1 MLKLDAISFAYSD
14 SPVLSG
20 VDLSLT
26 AGTIGALIGP
36 SGCGKTTLLRI
47 IAGLEIPQS
56 GQLAIGDQT
65 VVGDGIYIAAEKRK
79 VGMVFQ
85 SYALFP
91 HMTVQANIEFP
102 IQRLPV
108 QERQTRVKELLSL
121 VQLTGQEKRYP
132 HQLSGG
138 QQQRVAIARA
148 LAQQPDI
155 LLMDE
160 PLSNLDAK
168 LRDQLGQDL
177 KKLLKSLGITTL
189 IVTHDQHEAWQ
200 LADEIGVMFDGNIA
214 QWGTFDNLTQH
225 PSSPKIRQFVMANS
239 TCDICGQI
247 VADTHSHAQMLNKP
261 TA

>member
-1 MLKLDAISFAYSD
+1 MLKLDGISFAYGDNMILKDVSMRMA
-14 SPVLSG
+14 P
-20 VDLSLT
+20 
-26 AGTIGALIGP
+26 GTIGALIGP

-47 IAGLEIPQS
+47 IAGLETPISGVIEVNKTRVEDQGITIP
-56 GQLAIGDQT
+56 
-65 VVGDGIYIAAEKRK
+65 AEKRK
-79 VGMVFQ
+79 IGMVFQ
-85 SYALFP
+85 NYALFP
-91 HMTVQANIEFP
+91 HMTVEGNISFP
-102 IQRLPV
+102 IQQLPRN
-108 QERQTRVKELLSL
+108 ERKARVTELLNL
-121 VQLTGQEKRYP
+121 VHLDGQEKRYP

-177 KKLLKSLGITTL
+177 KQLLKKLGITTL

-200 LADEIGVMFDGNIA
+200 LADEIGVMFDGNIV
-214 QWGTFDNLTQH
+214 QWGSFADLTKH
-225 PSSPKIRQFVMANS
+225 PVTPKIKQFVMANS

-247 VADTHSHAQMLNKP
+247 VADTHSHAQILKDP
-261 TA
+261 VA

>member
-1 MLKLDAISFAYSD
+1 MLKLDGISFAYGD
-14 SPVLSG
+14 NPILKG
-20 VDLSLT
+20 VSLSLKP
-26 AGTIGALIGP
+26 GTIGALIGP

-47 IAGLEIPQS
+47 IAGLETPLT
-56 GQLAIGDQT
+56 GQIMIQGVE
-65 VVGDGIYIAAEKRK
+65 VVGEGIQVAAEKRK

-91 HMTVQANIEFP
+91 HMTIQANIEFP
-102 IQRLPV
+102 IQQMPK
-108 QERQTRVKELLSL
+108 QERLSRVKELLSL

-148 LAQQPDI
+148 LAQQPDL

-200 LADEIGVMFDGNIA
+200 LADEIGVMFDGDIV
-214 QWGTFDNLTQH
+214 QWGTFEDLTKN
-225 PSSPKIRQFVMANS
+225 PSTSQIKQFVMANS

-247 VADTHSHAQMLNKP
+247 VADTHSHARMLNNT

>member
-1 MLKLDAISFAYSD
+1 MLKLDGITFAYGDNVILQDVSMRML
-14 SPVLSG
+14 P
-20 VDLSLT
+20 
-26 AGTIGALIGP
+26 GTIGALIGP

-47 IAGLEIPQS
+47 IAGLESPIAGS
-56 GQLAIGDQT
+56 
-65 VVGDGIYIAAEKRK
+65 IYINNTLVEDHGISIPAEKRK
-79 VGMVFQ
+79 IGMVFQ
-85 SYALFP
+85 NYALFP
-91 HMTVQANIEFP
+91 HVTVEGNISFP
-102 IQRLPV
+102 IQQMPHA
-108 QERQTRVKELLSL
+108 ERKQRVTELLSL
-121 VQLTGQEKRYP
+121 VQLSGQEKRYP

-148 LAQQPDI
+148 LAQQPDM

-177 KKLLKSLGITTL
+177 KQLLKKLGITTL

-214 QWGTFDNLTQH
+214 QWGSFEDLTKH
-225 PSSPKIRQFVMANS
+225 PVSPKIKQFVMANT

-247 VADTHSHAQMLNKP
+247 VADTHSHAQMLKDPAN
-261 TA
+261 